1 MEPSS
6 TPLASHRGEQ
16 RLTAPPGSPV
26 ADLSRAPLPTA
37 DTLRKR
43 QSIPLQLGRFVVFN
57 ARIMRMVLK
66 GHSKH

>member
-1 MEPSS
+1 MIDHLP
-6 TPLASHRGEQ
+6 TDA
-16 RLTAPPGSPV
+16 TV

-43 QSIPLQLGRFVVFN
+43 RSVPLQLTRFVVFN

-66 GHSKH
+66 GH